1 MNARPLTTLE
11 HALVADLR
19 GPKVSG
25 PRLCAAL
32 GVDPDDLAR
41 LVASTKAALGVDT
54 TSNTTLRDFVR
65 STAP

>member
-1 MNARPLTTLE
+1 MNALPLTTLE
-11 HALVADLR
+11 RALVAALR
-19 GPKVSG
+19 GPKLSES
-25 PRLCAAL
+25 RLCAAL
-32 GVDPDDLAR
+32 GVDRGQLIR